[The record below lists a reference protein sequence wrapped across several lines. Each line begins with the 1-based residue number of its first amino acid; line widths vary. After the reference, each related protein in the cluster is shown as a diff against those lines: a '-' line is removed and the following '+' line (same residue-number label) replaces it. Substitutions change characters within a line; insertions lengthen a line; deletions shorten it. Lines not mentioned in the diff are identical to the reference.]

1 MKHSET
7 EYRSQQKKH
16 QGDSRAELDKLGE
29 ETRSTKDKLQKLAV
43 QFDKELSERDKIM
56 TMIKKET
63 LGELQKVG
71 GQLMGELEI

>member
-1 MKHSET
+1 
-7 EYRSQQKKH
+7 
-16 QGDSRAELDKLGE
+16 
-29 ETRSTKDKLQKLAV
+29 V
-43 QFDKELSERDKIM
+43 QFDKELSERDKVM